1 MSATVRIRFT
11 IPENAEYHHGFALYG
26 ETLGG
31 YPVGPTV
38 ILE

>member
-1 MSATVRIRFT
+1 MSTIMRIRFT
-11 IPENAEYHHGFALYG
+11 IPENAEYHYGFALYG